1 MLISVGFL
9 LFLLVLLEKN
19 TQAQWVPLAAA
30 EGRNNL
36 RNRDTSTE
44 GKKNSIISR
53 DSRTKATADT
63 RGNLGPASIVIQK
76 IPGNDWLKDRWQ
88 AASDMGGTAIP
99 GAHWVTIDFNR
110 LVRAYRAIVDWETAF
125 ANDYRIQ
132 VRSSVEDAWTVLYDG
147 TIETDRRRFL
157 TRSETG
163 QSPGVKEKRPL
174 HILHDI
180 DISRG
185 AVTMSLP
192 FRYLQLYI
200 VRPAAGWGVSVW
212 QLDVFGENI
221 VT

>member
-1 MLISVGFL
+1 MLISVGSFL
-9 LFLLVLLEKN
+9 LLLVLFAEN
-19 TQAQWVPLAAA
+19 TQAQWVPLAAD
-30 EGRNNL
+30 ESRSNL
-36 RNRDTSTE
+36 RNRDTSTA

-53 DSRTKATADT
+53 DSRTTATADT

-110 LVRAYRAIVDWETAF
+110 LVRAYRAVVDWETAF

-132 VRSSVEDAWTVLYDG
+132 VRISLEEAWTVLYDG
-147 TIETDRRRFL
+147 TIEADRRRFL

-163 QSPGVKEKRPL
+163 QSPGVKAKRPL

-185 AVTMSLP
+185 AATMSLP
-192 FRYLQLYI
+192 FRFLQLYI
-200 VRPAAGWGVSVW
+200 DRPAAGWGVSVW